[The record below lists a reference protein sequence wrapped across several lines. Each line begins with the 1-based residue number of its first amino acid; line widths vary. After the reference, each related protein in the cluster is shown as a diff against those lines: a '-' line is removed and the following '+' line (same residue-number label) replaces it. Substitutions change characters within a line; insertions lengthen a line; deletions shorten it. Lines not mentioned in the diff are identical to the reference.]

1 MAIKL
6 PMTRSKNNVRITAR
20 TASACLFFFVFFPC
34 FKYKLLN
41 DADMEWQG
49 ASNSDGYANLGAVDK
64 RWVDK

>member
-6 PMTRSKNNVRITAR
+6 PVTRSKNNREN
-20 TASACLFFFVFFPC
+20 SQCLLFCFFPC

-64 RWVDK
+64 RWADK

>member
-6 PMTRSKNNVRITAR
+6 PMTRSKNNREN
-20 TASACLFFFVFFPC
+20 SQCLFVFSVFFFPC

-64 RWVDK
+64 RWADK